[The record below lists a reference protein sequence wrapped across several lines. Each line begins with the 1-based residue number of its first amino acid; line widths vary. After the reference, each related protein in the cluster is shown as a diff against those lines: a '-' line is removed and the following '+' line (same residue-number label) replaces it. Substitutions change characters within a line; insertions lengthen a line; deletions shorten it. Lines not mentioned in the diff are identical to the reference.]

1 MVSTNAF
8 GMGIDKA
15 DVRLV
20 VHVDLCENLEAYYQ
34 ESGRAGRDEKKA
46 YAVALFNHSD
56 IDNLEHNLDNKYPEN
71 SFLSKIY
78 QSLINYY
85 QQAFESSPTN
95 SFDFDLH
102 SFASVF
108 GLNVYQTHYA
118 LKLLESQGL
127 IYLSDAYHN
136 PPKLK
141 FTAPSS
147 QVLNFQSN
155 SPKSDFFI
163 KTLLRIYGGEIFTSY
178 INISE
183 KEISQAFLAPM
194 EEVIKM
200 LEKMQQMELVDYIP
214 QKNAS
219 QLGFLTEIQDPD
231 RLSINHRELEER
243 KINEKRA
250 LRAIKN
256 YTLQK
261 SKCRMLFIQDYF
273 DESSDKNCG
282 ICDICIEKKKN
293 GILNKASSQL
303 IIEIEKLL
311 PCSIAKIQNQTKSDE
326 EHLKAIIDFN
336 LKSGQWSF
344 DSQGLLFRK
353 N

>member
-1 MVSTNAF
+1 
-8 GMGIDKA
+8 
-15 DVRLV
+15 
-20 VHVDLCENLEAYYQ
+20 
-34 ESGRAGRDEKKA
+34 
-46 YAVALFNHSD
+46 
-56 IDNLEHNLDNKYPEN
+56 
-71 SFLSKIY
+71 
-78 QSLINYY
+78 
-85 QQAFESSPTN
+85 
-95 SFDFDLH
+95 
-102 SFASVF
+102 
-108 GLNVYQTHYA
+108 
-118 LKLLESQGL
+118 
-127 IYLSDAYHN
+127 
-136 PPKLK
+136 
-141 FTAPSS
+141 
-147 QVLNFQSN
+147 
-155 SPKSDFFI
+155 
-163 KTLLRIYGGEIFTSY
+163 
-178 INISE
+178 
-183 KEISQAFLAPM
+183 
-194 EEVIKM
+194 M
-200 LEKMQQMELVDYIP
+200 LEKMQQLELVDYIP